1 MIALSRKHLFTFLL
15 ALTLASLPSCFQ
27 QGKTTVAQPPA
38 AQTPVTVAQ
47 AGDSP
52 SFAIPIDCTL
62 GQDCFILSYF
72 DRAPG
77 PEYVD
82 FGCGRQTYDGH
93 NGTDFGIPDEQAM
106 ARGVAVKASA
116 AGKVLRVRDGI
127 ADRRMQAMEEA
138 AQLKGIE
145 CGNGAVIDHGNGWQS
160 QYCHMRQGS
169 VAVKPGMQVEKGTV
183 LGMVGMSGLASYP
196 HVHLTLRYG
205 GKPVDPFVGVD
216 AAAGCQVER
225 RPLWEPNL
233 EYAGTG
239 LIKAGFSSQP
249 PGDINT
255 LWNGSFS
262 ETPVST
268 DSPVLIFWAHS
279 FGVLKGDLEHFR
291 LLAPDGTTIAES
303 KREIQS
309 PNRINWSS
317 YVGKKN
323 TKERPL
329 TPGVWRGE
337 YQLVRGERVL
347 IDLKQEVELK

>member
-1 MIALSRKHLFTFLL
+1 MSRKHLFIFLL

-27 QGKTTVAQPPA
+27 QRKTAVAEPPA
-38 AQTPVTVAQ
+38 AQTPATA
-47 AGDSP
+47 ASSENGP
-52 SFAIPIDCTL
+52 KFGIPIDCTL

-72 DRAPG
+72 DRDPG
-77 PEYVD
+77 PGILD
-82 FGCGRQTYDGH
+82 FGCGRQTTDGH
-93 NGTDFGIPDEQAM
+93 DGTDFAIADEQVM
-106 ARGVAVKASA
+106 ARGVAVKAAA

-145 CGNGAVIDHGNGWQS
+145 CGNGAVIDHGNGWQT

-169 VAVKPGMQVEKGTV
+169 VAVQPGMQVEKGTV
-183 LGMVGMSGLASYP
+183 LGMVGMSGLASFP
-196 HVHLTLRYG
+196 HVHLTLRYR
-205 GKPVDPFVGVD
+205 GKPADPFVGPD

-225 RPLWEPNL
+225 RPLWERNL
-233 EYAGTG
+233 EYAGAG

-249 PGDINT
+249 PADINA

-262 ETPVST
+262 DPPVST
-268 DSPVLIFWAHS
+268 DSPVLIFWAHP
-279 FGVLKGDLEHFR
+279 FGVLKGDVEHFR

-309 PNRINWSS
+309 PNRINWYS
-317 YVGKKN
+317 YVKN
-323 TKERPL
+323 SKEIPL

-347 IDLKQEVELK
+347 IDVKREVELK